1 MNFQNFNFEIMFEE
15 NINDYIN
22 KITEKIKD
30 IQTFDNVIKLINVNR
45 LKEEKQKYYFIILK
59 EKCELII
66 EKNIKLI
73 KEEDELN
80 KAIQVIAEFLSKL
93 FLFEKNN
100 NYLDDKI
107 EKLDNEIKD
116 LIYIELINK
125 YNGEEYKE
133 QKEHIYDI
141 YLKKIKTKEG
151 RDNVL
156 KFMIRSFEI

>member
-22 KITEKIKD
+22 KITGKIKD

-66 EKNIKLI
+66 EKNIKLM

-80 KAIQVIAEFLSKL
+80 EAIQVIAEFVSKL

-125 YNGEEYKE
+125 YNSEEYKA

-141 YLKKIKTKEG
+141 YLKK
-151 RDNVL
+151 
-156 KFMIRSFEI
+156 